1 MSKENKQKEE
11 SILEELIA
19 EILLPMADVL
29 VRKDR
34 IGRISVFKEG
44 IKFGIIED
52 YGFYLFDKNGEY
64 QKVGR
69 ELFSDADKLLQ
80 ESTKAFWY
88 ACGKID
94 FSKQS

>member
-1 MSKENKQKEE
+1 MSKEDKQKEE
-11 SILEELIA
+11 SVLEELIA

-34 IGRISVFKEG
+34 VGRISIFKEG
-44 IKFGIIED
+44 IKFGMIED
-52 YGFYLFDKNGEY
+52 DAFHLFDKNGEY

-69 ELFSDADKLLQ
+69 ESFSDADKLLR